1 MAPSRF
7 TGRVPAA
14 NAGTIPSSNGRA
26 MDAPRPL
33 SIVRRERLFFVIIIT
48 RSLMYG
54 RDGAASPRRD
64 LLRRSHLEGPALHDR
79 QNQRRPAVITGC
91 GLPRNRAECRHV
103 VVRDRPAE
111 GIGQELFGERPD

>member
-33 SIVRRERLFFVIIIT
+33 SIVRRERLFFVITIT
-48 RSLMYG
+48 RSLMYW
-54 RDGAASPRRD
+54 RDGATSPRRD
-64 LLRRSHLEGPALHDR
+64 LLRRSHLKGLAFHDP
-79 QNQRRPAVITGC
+79 QNQRRPAVVAGYR
-91 GLPRNRAECRHV
+91 LPRNRAERRHV

-111 GIGQELFGERPD
+111 G